1 MVYGLGANRMKYNGT
16 VLILSKSISQI
27 DDPYLKEAIGE
38 FKSER
43 RTDGLVENVVYFY
56 GFEICPV
63 SETELSLKVVTLV
76 DPQIPIIPDALVNYA
91 SKQFGEE
98 MINKMLKLSKNL
110 KGTQYEEKLKSS
122 ENAEFYGWIKDYI
135 VRYCEDKGW
144 NYKFPDF

>member
-1 MVYGLGANRMKYNGT
+1 M
-16 VLILSKSISQI
+16 
-27 DDPYLKEAIGE
+27 
-38 FKSER
+38 
-43 RTDGLVENVVYFY
+43 
-56 GFEICPV
+56 
-63 SETELSLKVVTLV
+63 TLV

-91 SKQFGEE
+91 SKQFGED

-144 NYKFPDF
+144 KYEFPDF